1 MLQGVSGESK
11 HPLQESLAWLSV
23 AGECGTWQ
31 GQKGQALGSPKSGHP
46 GAELLLFLE
55 PTAEPAA
62 TNLVFHARFTAL
74 YGHGRKQE
82 RAGPV
87 PGSLPTALHR
97 AGPVT
102 SEETTSGW
110 ASHGMD
116 ELQGPSSPNHSEILS

>member
-1 MLQGVSGESK
+1 ME
-11 HPLQESLAWLSV
+11 
-23 AGECGTWQ
+23 
-31 GQKGQALGSPKSGHP
+31 LGRVRRGRPWAPPQSGHP

-62 TNLVFHARFTAL
+62 TNLVFQACFTAL

-97 AGPVT
+97 AGPVM
-102 SEETTSGW
+102 SEGTTSGW

-116 ELQGPSSPNHSEILS
+116 ELQVPSSPNHSEILS